1 MSLNNHR
8 PDEDGELGSLTDDLD
23 QIRSDTTSFLK
34 QRLVMWAVR
43 WCIGFTIIWVVVSSW
58 PNLDWLW
65 WVGATV
71 ALASLAFLLLSRW
84 LIFRRLDRTSSFIGQ
99 AKRKISEGARHQ
111 LGGHEGNL
119 H

>member
-1 MSLNNHR
+1 MNLNNHR
-8 PDEDGELGSLTDDLD
+8 PGEDGELGSLADDLD
-23 QIRSDTTSFLK
+23 QIRSDTTSFVK

-43 WCIGFTIIWVVVSSW
+43 WCIGFAIIWVVVSFW

-65 WVGATV
+65 WAGATV

-84 LIFRRLDRTSSFIGQ
+84 FISRRLDRTSSLIGQ
-99 AKRKISEGARHQ
+99 AKRKISERSGRQQAGRD
-111 LGGHEGNL
+111 L